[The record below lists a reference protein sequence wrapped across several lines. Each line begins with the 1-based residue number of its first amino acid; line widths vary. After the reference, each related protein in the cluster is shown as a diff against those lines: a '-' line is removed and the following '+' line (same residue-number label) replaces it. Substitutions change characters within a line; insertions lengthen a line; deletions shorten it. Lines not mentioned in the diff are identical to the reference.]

1 MFTILMEKS
10 VTEEIIDYYNVGGIE
25 TIDIIESK
33 LSIEQYSGFLRGN
46 VLKYLCRAGYKNG
59 APAANDYNKAAYYS
73 SLLSKSY
80 SK

>member
-33 LSIEQYSGFLRGN
+33 LSKEQYSGFLRGTI
-46 VLKYLCRAGYKNG
+46 LKYLCRAGYKTG
-59 APAANDYNKAAYYS
+59 ATAANDYSKAAYYS
-73 SLLSKSY
+73 NILSKSY